1 MDSDLLQYYR
11 GGKRVAWD
19 PNFVFVIKG
28 RPLVHFKC
36 AKETWR
42 YDFPH
47 PLKQRSANCWQRNQK
62 EMSRISSHQRFPAIS
77 NLKESARQRDWRPG
91 VDEWK
96 MSVEA
101 GNGRCVG
108 EVMEGRL
115 CWRHILSPPAK
126 VEITPG
132 WWRPTTGKNKRRW
145 NALKRVKTGQ
155 RKATPQTSWSL
166 R

>member
-1 MDSDLLQYYR
+1 MRKGNVKIRFSSPVEATKCKLLTEEP
-11 GGKRVAWD
+11 KRD
-19 PNFVFVIKG
+19 ESHI
-28 RPLVHFKC
+28 
-36 AKETWR
+36 
-42 YDFPH
+42 
-47 PLKQRSANCWQRNQK
+47 
-62 EMSRISSHQRFPAIS
+62 ISSQVPSNFQPQRECKAERER
-77 NLKESARQRDWRPG
+77 LELG

-132 WWRPTTGKNKRRW
+132 
-145 NALKRVKTGQ
+145 
-155 RKATPQTSWSL
+155 
-166 R
+166 